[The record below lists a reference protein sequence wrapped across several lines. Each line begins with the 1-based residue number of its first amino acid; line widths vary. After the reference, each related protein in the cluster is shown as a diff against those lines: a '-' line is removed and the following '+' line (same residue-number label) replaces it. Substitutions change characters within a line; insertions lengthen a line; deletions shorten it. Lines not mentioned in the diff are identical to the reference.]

1 VKPYPGGYEDY
12 FRQRKVILPPQ
23 PAEQKGAAQKKEPV
37 DQTQKKKL
45 SFNEKRELEALPAKI
60 EELEGEIAAIEADL
74 VAARIYTSERLSVAQ
89 AELEAAV
96 ERWAELEER
105 A

>member
-1 VKPYPGGYEDY
+1 
-12 FRQRKVILPPQ
+12 
-23 PAEQKGAAQKKEPV
+23 
-37 DQTQKKKL
+37 
-45 SFNEKRELEALPAKI
+45 LEALPAKI